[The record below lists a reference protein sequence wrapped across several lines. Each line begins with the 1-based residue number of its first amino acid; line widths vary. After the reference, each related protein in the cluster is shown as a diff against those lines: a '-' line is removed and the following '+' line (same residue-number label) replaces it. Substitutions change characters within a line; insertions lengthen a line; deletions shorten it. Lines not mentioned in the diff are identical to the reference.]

1 MYERERER
9 EKERKREREREREK
23 ERGRKREREGEREKE
38 RERECVQHVYLLH
51 FSPKP
56 LLTEIQHHNIIN
68 IIIGICFPFNYI
80 ISTVKS

>member
-1 MYERERER
+1 M
-9 EKERKREREREREK
+9 
-23 ERGRKREREGEREKE
+23 
-38 RERECVQHVYLLH
+38 YLLH

-56 LLTEIQHHNIIN
+56 LLTEIQHNNIIN

>member
-1 MYERERER
+1 MYARER
-9 EKERKREREREREK
+9 ERKREREREREK
-23 ERGRKREREGEREKE
+23 ERERK

-56 LLTEIQHHNIIN
+56 LLTEIQHYNIIN
-68 IIIGICFPFNYI
+68 IIIGICFPFYYI